1 MKKMENDFE
10 QKLQDLQ
17 GEKDALDSEKQQ
29 ITTQKQDLEAE
40 VSKLTGEVML
50 SRDGSAP
57 AAPSTAQLCWLCSFP
72 MVLDQMVHVSDSHLL
87 FLVLFWEQII
97 CKTKI

>member
-1 MKKMENDFE
+1 MENDFE

-72 MVLDQMVHVSDSHLL
+72 MPGKSIYQMVHVSDSHLL